1 MLRRKN
7 FNKGGIVEKKDL
19 KKGVVEG
26 KRWKGESS
34 EVVEKCE
41 EDKMIMWMEGNGNRE
56 DEMRIDGVE
65 GGNVEKKLEEKKLR
79 RIGKRRVEKLGEEI
93 DRKKWKL
100 KIEGLKSNW
109 IMLRGL
115 CKRCWRGEMDKE
127 KVNVVI

>member
-1 MLRRKN
+1 M
-7 FNKGGIVEKKDL
+7 KG
-19 KKGVVEG
+19 
-26 KRWKGESS
+26 KGESS